1 MFGTLGRVLT
11 RRLAGIAL
19 LVLALSACG
28 GSSSSSSSG
37 SPGGGSSRAPGL
49 VAKVADAKVEK
60 QGSNYV
66 TSAKIT
72 VGGIPGRKVTLQWGL
87 VDALQGNESQDEIVL
102 HRYVLTRE
110 PKTDIQTV
118 KIPAGKAQSPILIH
132 FVLYDHDGTYLA
144 SDDTPNF
151 GKGA

>member
-1 MFGTLGRVLT
+1 MVGVTT
-11 RRLAGIAL
+11 RRLAGLFAL
-19 LVLALSACG
+19 IIGVLALSACG
-28 GSSSSSSSG
+28 SSGKSSSG
-37 SPGGGSSRAPGL
+37 SGGGSSRVPGL
-49 VAKVADAKVEK
+49 VAKVEDASVVK

-72 VGGIPGRKVTLQWGL
+72 VGGVPGRKVTLQWGL

-102 HRYVLTRE
+102 HRYVLTKQ
-110 PKTDIQTV
+110 PKTDVQTV
-118 KIPAGKAQSPILIH
+118 KIPASKAQSPILIH
-132 FVLYDHDGTYLA
+132 FVLYDKDGTYLA

>member
-1 MFGTLGRVLT
+1 MLT
-11 RRLAGIAL
+11 RRLAGIAV

-28 GSSSSSSSG
+28 GSGGGSNSSG
-37 SPGGGSSRAPGL
+37 SGGGSSKTPG
-49 VAKVADAKVEK
+49 VIAKVQDAKVEK

-132 FVLYDHDGTYLA
+132 YVLYDQDGTYLA
-144 SDDTPNF
+144 SDDTPTF